1 MVSAAIRAAAA
12 AGLAAAAILW
22 GAGAIPP
29 PQAAPLPGKG
39 EAGAWIPSAP
49 AEVYERD
56 GLFGYIDGGAELFL
70 QYGFGRL
77 DLGRYKTSATDLKK
91 EITCEIYRM
100 AAPLEAFGIFSV
112 KREGSEGTSAALPAP
127 NIFDAGQAS
136 FVRGPYYVNILG
148 SETSAPEMEAF
159 ARAVAG
165 RLPSAKADP
174 FPPVARLPREGKR
187 PGTERFIKGELAAQ
201 AESDLLSDPLWKFA
215 AGTTAVSAR
224 YGEPPSKLVLI
235 ELAEADSKLPD
246 RVWSLFIG
254 TLGRAELKSG
264 VVEARNAA
272 GNTILFA
279 ARGRT
284 GALVLGRGDAGFAR
298 RLLFSALR

>member
-1 MVSAAIRAAAA
+1 LAKGAVRAAAA
-12 AGLAAAAILW
+12 SLAAAAILW
-22 GAGAIPP
+22 GAGTAPP

-39 EAGAWIPSAP
+39 EAGPWIPSAP
-49 AEVYERD
+49 AEVYERE

-70 QYGFGRL
+70 QYGFERL
-77 DLGRYKTSATDLKK
+77 DLGRYRTSAANPAK

-100 AAPLEAFGIFSV
+100 ATPLEAFGIFSV

-136 FVRGPYYVNILG
+136 FVRGPCYVNILG
-148 SETSAPEMEAF
+148 FDTSAAEMEAF

-165 RLPSAKADP
+165 RLPAAKSDLLPA
-174 FPPVARLPREGKR
+174 VARLPREGKR
-187 PGTERFIKGELAAQ
+187 PRTERFIKGELAAQ
-201 AESDLLSDPLWKFA
+201 AESDLLSDPLWKFG
-215 AGTTAVSAR
+215 AGTTAASAR
-224 YGEPPSKLVLI
+224 YGEPPSRLVMI
-235 ELAEADSKLPD
+235 ELAEADPKLPD

-254 TLGRAELKSG
+254 VLGRAELKDG

-284 GALVLGRGDAGFAR
+284 GALVLGRSDADFAR